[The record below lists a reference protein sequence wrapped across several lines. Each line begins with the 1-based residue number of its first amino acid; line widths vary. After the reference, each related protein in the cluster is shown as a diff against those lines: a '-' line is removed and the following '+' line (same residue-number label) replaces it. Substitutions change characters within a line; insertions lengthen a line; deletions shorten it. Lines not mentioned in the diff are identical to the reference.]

1 METIQVRN
9 HLSHVSKKLQ
19 TGQLTLGFIGGSI
32 TEDGSALLNWPEPV
46 ARWFVES
53 FPHARIT
60 VENSAIGATGSD
72 LAVFRAERDLINRQC
87 DLIFIEFAVNDY
99 LTPSEQRMR
108 AREGLIRKLLADGRS
123 ELVII
128 YTYSQKMYE
137 EMSQG
142 KVPDSIAEFEELA
155 VHYGISSV
163 WVGQHALQ
171 EVKKGLMTWEE
182 WLPDGL
188 HPRHRGSLSYG
199 QCVISFL
206 EKELITDSDLDSV
219 VTSRSLATPLNAHHW
234 GNVST
239 LSFEEVQLE
248 GPWMIRRAAAHMPR
262 VDQILTTAAIG
273 AKLSF
278 SFTGTGVALAFDFGK
293 RSAEFTY
300 QLDGGP
306 AITTCR
312 DRPSWCNDGGW
323 FRIYWLADD
332 LEEGLHHVELEV
344 VHGNREECTGTN
356 FHLGLIGIVKKEVQE
371 DETTFK

>member
-9 HLSHVSKKLQ
+9 GLSQVRNKLE

-32 TEDGSALLNWPEPV
+32 TEDSSVLWNWPEPV

-60 VENSAIGATGSD
+60 VENAAIGATGSD
-72 LAVFRAERDLINRQC
+72 LAVFRAERDLISRQC

-128 YTYSQKMYE
+128 YTYSQRMYE

-142 KVPDSIAEFEELA
+142 KAPASIAEFEQLA
-155 VHYGISSV
+155 EHYGISSV
-163 WVGQHALQ
+163 WVGLHAWQ
-171 EVKKGLMTWEE
+171 EVKKGQMTWDE

-199 QCVISFL
+199 QCVIAYL
-206 EKELITDSDLDSV
+206 EKELITAPDRDSE
-219 VTSRSLATPLNAHHW
+219 VTPRSLASPLNAHHW
-234 GNVST
+234 GNAST

-248 GPWMIRRAAAHMPR
+248 GPWLIRRAAAHMPR

-278 SFTGTGVALAFDFGK
+278 SFTGKGLALAFDFGK
-293 RSAEFTY
+293 KSAEFTY

-306 AITTCR
+306 AITTRR
-312 DRPSWCNDGGW
+312 DRPNWCNDGGW
-323 FRIYWLADD
+323 FHIYWIADD
-332 LEEGLHHVELEV
+332 LEEGLHHIELEV
-344 VHGNREECTGTN
+344 VHGNREDCTGTN
-356 FHLGLIGIVKKEVQE
+356 FHLGLIGILK
-371 DETTFK
+371 

>member
-9 HLSHVSKKLQ
+9 GLSQVRNKLE

-32 TEDGSALLNWPEPV
+32 TEDSSVLWNWPEPV

-60 VENSAIGATGSD
+60 VENAAIGATGSD
-72 LAVFRAERDLINRQC
+72 LAVFRAERDLISRQC

-142 KVPDSIAEFEELA
+142 KAPASIAEFEQLA
-155 VHYGISSV
+155 QHYSISSV
-163 WVGQHALQ
+163 WVGQHAWQ
-171 EVKKGLMTWEE
+171 EVKKGRMTWDE

-188 HPRHRGSLSYG
+188 HPNHRGSLSYG
-199 QCVISFL
+199 QCVIAYL
-206 EKELITDSDLDSV
+206 EKELITAPDRDSE
-219 VTSRSLATPLNAHHW
+219 VTPRSLTSPLNAHHW

-248 GPWMIRRAAAHMPR
+248 GPWLIRRAAAHMPR

-278 SFTGTGVALAFDFGK
+278 SFTGKGLALAFDFGK
-293 RSAEFTY
+293 KSAEFTY
-300 QLDGGP
+300 RLDGGP
-306 AITTCR
+306 AITTHR

-323 FRIYWLADD
+323 FHIYWIADD
-332 LEEGLHHVELEV
+332 LEDGLHHVELEV
-344 VHGNREECTGTN
+344 VHGNREDCTGTN
-356 FHLGLIGIVKKEVQE
+356 FHLGLIGILK
-371 DETTFK
+371 